1 MYVAAKGGEEAIQNS
16 EALYNALNG
25 ALTPETV
32 RTIQEKMPYLVDRV
46 MGEGSLYAPELA
58 ALALAQTGGD
68 LYEAVLLLRAY
79 RATQPRI
86 AYAHPTSA
94 DKLFTVRRI
103 SAAFKDIPGGQ
114 VLGPSLDYS
123 HRLLRLAVL
132 DEQPEALNR
141 EDAKSANGAAV
152 IVNTDAINC
161 VPTNDEGNVGARR
174 ASSDVTSQDSMADV
188 QLGVP
193 TSTYPAL
200 ADWQR
205 GQGLLPPTEP
215 EQIDPA
221 DIPDVTTDTVMF
233 PAPRAHRLQALARAD
248 TGGVLALG
256 YSIMRGYGLI
266 HPTVNELRLGY
277 SEVELTHP
285 VTGAVFNA
293 GRVRVSQ
300 CEVITPDAG
309 KQGYMLGFAAT
320 MGWNEV
326 KLIAASTL
334 DMDMAANDGDG
345 HAAHSEEFVMYHTE
359 PVESSGFCIHF
370 KLPHYV
376 TFASSLDNIRKMAAA
391 VGWDGGKGAQMPE
404 TETKPDEL
412 DRAKLTI

>member
-1 MYVAAKGGEEAIQNS
+1 MYIAAKGGEEAIQRS
-16 EALYNALNG
+16 EALYHALNG
-25 ALTPETV
+25 ELTCATV
-32 RTIQEKMPYLVDRV
+32 QMIEAKLPYLVDRV

-86 AYAHPTSA
+86 AYAQPASA
-94 DKLFTVRRI
+94 DRLLTVRRI

-123 HRLLRLAVL
+123 HRLLRLDVL
-132 DEQPEALNR
+132 DGQDNHPSDDVTAGDEALQS
-141 EDAKSANGAAV
+141 DM
-152 IVNTDAINC
+152 
-161 VPTNDEGNVGARR
+161 PTARL
-174 ASSDVTSQDSMADV
+174 SGS
-188 QLGVP
+188 
-193 TSTYPAL
+193 YPAL

-205 GQGLLPPTEP
+205 EQGLLPPNEP
-215 EQIDPA
+215 QEIDPA
-221 DIPDVTTDTVMF
+221 DIPDVTTDHVLF

-277 SEVELTHP
+277 VEVEITHP
-285 VTGAVFNA
+285 VTGARYSA
-293 GRVRVSQ
+293 GRVRISQ
-300 CEVITPDAG
+300 CEVIAPENSER
-309 KQGYMLGFAAT
+309 GYSLGFAAT
-320 MGWNEV
+320 LGWNEV

-334 DMDMAANDGDG
+334 DLDMRTNQGDG

-376 TFASSLDNIRKMAAA
+376 TFASGLDNIRKMASA
-391 VGWDGGKGAQMPE
+391 VGWDDGKDAQTPTLE
-404 TETKPDEL
+404 PAAQPSL
-412 DRAKLTI
+412 